1 MKNEITFIV
10 EDAIEGG
17 YTAHALGENIIT
29 EADTIDELHEMV
41 RDAVDCH
48 FETDQKPKIIHLHFT
63 RDEVIA
69 A

>member
-29 EADTIDELHEMV
+29 EADTIDELRRWFVMLSTAIL
-41 RDAVDCH
+41 RLIKNRKSFIYILPAM
-48 FETDQKPKIIHLHFT
+48 KS
-63 RDEVIA
+63 
-69 A
+69 